1 MYPVLRRYVVAGAL
15 IGLGIGTCA
24 IIALKL
30 IPALHGYVDADVQ
43 PAVVVAVVLLACLT
57 GAAGALYPA
66 FYAMRVRAVEALR
79 FE

>member
-1 MYPVLRRYVVAGAL
+1 V
-15 IGLGIGTCA
+15 I
-24 IIALKL
+24 
-30 IPALHGYVDADVQ
+30 
-43 PAVVVAVVLLACLT
+43 AVVLLACIT

>member
-1 MYPVLRRYVVAGAL
+1 MIGAA
-15 IGLGIGTCA
+15 A

-30 IPALHGYVDADVQ
+30 IPALHGYVDAEVQ
-43 PAVVVAVVLLACLT
+43 PVVVIAVVLLACFT